1 MVGPVMRKPVAV
13 VLAALFAFVLLAA
26 SAREASAQVY
36 TRRSYVLPKSSIE
49 LTGEPARPK
58 MAGINLSEDADL
70 EPFYFPIHLYFGVT
84 DDLTLGITHDRGLCP
99 NCDDVYNDVGMGLLY
114 GIVRDAS
121 FELDLHLTAP
131 LIQNFDPFFLSV
143 RGGVL
148 GRVNF
153 SNLVAMVFDPS
164 LKIGITNR
172 PDEDGNNKEY
182 MYLPVW
188 VYFQATDKLVP
199 FVGTAFHGPIEGFFD
214 NIQIP
219 LEGGMVISVT
229 NDIDLGF
236 VLAFTNLFG
245 NGGDFDYRDL
255 GFVGRFRF

>member
-1 MVGPVMRKPVAV
+1 MVGRVK
-13 VLAALFAFVLLAA
+13 ALLTGLLAFVLLGIFAGD
-26 SAREASAQVY
+26 ASAQVY

-49 LTGEPARPK
+49 LTGEPARPM
-58 MAGINLSEDADL
+58 MAGINLSDEADL
-70 EPFYFPIHLYFGVT
+70 EPFHFPIHLYFGVT
-84 DDLTLGITHDRGLCP
+84 DDLTLGITHDRGFCP
-99 NCDDVYNDVGMGLLY
+99 NCDDVYNDVGMGILY
-114 GIVRDAS
+114 NIVRDPS

-153 SNLVAMVFDPS
+153 SDLVAMVFDPS

-182 MYLPVW
+182 LYLPVW

-199 FVGTAFHGPIEGFFD
+199 FVGTAFHAPLEGYFD
-214 NIQIP
+214 ALQVP
-219 LEGGMVISVT
+219 LEGGMIISVN

-236 VLAFTNLFG
+236 VFAFTNLFG
-245 NGGDFDYRDL
+245 RGGDLDYREL
-255 GFVGRFRF
+255 GFLGRFRF